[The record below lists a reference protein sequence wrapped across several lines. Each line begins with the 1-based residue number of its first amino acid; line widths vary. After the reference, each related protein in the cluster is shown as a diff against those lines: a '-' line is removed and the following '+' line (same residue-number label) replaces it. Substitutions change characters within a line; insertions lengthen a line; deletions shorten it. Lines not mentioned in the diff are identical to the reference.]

1 MKLKKITEYKLKLKR
16 NITPRNLLIIDDH
29 LYIAFI
35 FDQEGWINSR
45 IVCLDVESFEEKWS
59 YDYPFIVNT
68 IQKSPLSDNIISV
81 CMDGIIEEI
90 DRVEGVLLESSSL
103 NVHRCGFSSSIVDN
117 KVVVGGI
124 QGSKLTTCFDLKE
137 ADIHW
142 TFDTGGHSY
151 KPLIAEGK
159 VYQCT
164 ENYLRCLD
172 FDSGKLIWQAYEEST
187 YLFNIE
193 IFQGVVLASGHGLIN
208 FYSIVDGTLIYQIN
222 TGVPGSEGAIRHI
235 ICINEFIYFSD
246 SSGIMYCYKL
256 LNLSKSFEID
266 IEVVWTCPSNGAIA
280 SKAEVYKDYL
290 IFAHANKELLV
301 LDRMTGNL
309 VASSKLKASAEIS
322 NLLVQENGAMYLAYE
337 KGYVNKFCQLT

>member
-45 IVCLDVESFEEKWS
+45 IICLDVEGFEERWS

-90 DRVEGVLLESSSL
+90 DSVEGVLLESFSL

-137 ADIHW
+137 ADINW

-151 KPLIAEGK
+151 NPLIVEK
-159 VYQCT
+159 RVYQCT

-172 FDSGKLIWQAYEEST
+172 FDNGKLIWQAYEEST
-187 YLFNIE
+187 YLFNSE
-193 IFQGVVLASGHGLIN
+193 IFQGIVLASGHGLIN
-208 FYSIVDGTLIYQIN
+208 FYSIIDGTLIYQIK
-222 TGVPGSEGAIRHI
+222 TGVPGSGGAIRHI
-235 ICINEFIYFSD
+235 TCIDEFIYFSD
-246 SSGIMYCYKL
+246 SADVMYCYKIL
-256 LNLSKSFEID
+256 KLSKSFEID
-266 IEVVWTCPSNGAIA
+266 IKLVWTYQSNGAIA
-280 SKAEVYKDYL
+280 SKAKVYKNYL
-290 IFAHANKELLV
+290 IFTHANKELLV
-301 LDRMTGNL
+301 LDRITGQL
-309 VASSKLKASAEIS
+309 VASSKLKASAETS
-322 NLLVQENGAMYLAYE
+322 DLLVQDNGAIYLAYE